1 MQLVFNKLFNKRST
15 PVKQA
20 LKSKREV
27 KLSKVNDLMEQA
39 NSSFYTYEQGIEIFD
54 EATSKIT
61 EARDNLRYSNYHPSD
76 LQDELDEIK
85 AGLDDLGI
93 DYPSEIDDAQVSIDD
108 AISSHNDLHDRFSGW
123 GIDPMNERI

>member
-1 MQLVFNKLFNKRST
+1 MNTEKQKIYNKLF
-15 PVKQA
+15 
-20 LKSKREV
+20 KSKKTDLKEV

-39 NSSFYTYEQGIEIFD
+39 NSSFYTYEEGIKIFD
-54 EATSKIT
+54 EAISKVID
-61 EARDNLRYSNYHPSD
+61 ARDYLRFSDYHPSD

-108 AISSHNDLHDRFSGW
+108 AISSHNDLHERFRNY
-123 GIDPMNERI
+123 GIDPMTEII